1 MAFVAQTAA
10 SCFGNLNRQLYSTVR
25 CCNQAVKAFIKPK
38 GFFPPEQIMPST
50 SIKNLS
56 VPQLLAMR
64 SDIDRLLQSKRSE
77 LQAQLAQIGGDGA
90 APRRAG
96 SIKGTKVAPK
106 YRHPKTG
113 ETWSGRGGTAGW
125 LAREI
130 KAGKKKEDFLIAR
143 PAKKRGRAKK

>member
-1 MAFVAQTAA
+1 M
-10 SCFGNLNRQLYSTVR
+10 LYIMG
-25 CCNQAVKAFIKPK
+25 KAIYKAERLFLL
-38 GFFPPEQIMPST
+38 ESIMPST

-77 LQAQLAQIGGDGA
+77 LQAQLAQIGGEGVA
-90 APRRAG
+90 TRRAG
-96 SIKGTKVAPK
+96 SIKGTKVAAK

-130 KAGKKKEDFLIAR
+130 KAGRKKEDFLISK
-143 PAKKRGRAKK
+143 PAKKRGRAK

>member
-1 MAFVAQTAA
+1 
-10 SCFGNLNRQLYSTVR
+10 
-25 CCNQAVKAFIKPK
+25 
-38 GFFPPEQIMPST
+38 MPST
-50 SIKNLS
+50 NIKNLS
-56 VPQLLAMR
+56 VTQLLAMR
-64 SDIDRLLQSKRSE
+64 GDIDKLLQSKRTE

-90 APRRAG
+90 VRKAG

-130 KAGKKKEDFLIAR
+130 KAGKKREDFLIAKPGR
-143 PAKKRGRAKK
+143 KKRKAK

>member
-1 MAFVAQTAA
+1 
-10 SCFGNLNRQLYSTVR
+10 
-25 CCNQAVKAFIKPK
+25 
-38 GFFPPEQIMPST
+38 MPST
-50 SIKNLS
+50 NIKNLS

-64 SDIDRLLQSKRSE
+64 GDIDKLLQSKRAE

-90 APRRAG
+90 GTRKAG
-96 SIKGTKVAPK
+96 SVKGMKVAPK

-130 KAGKKKEDFLIAR
+130 KAGKKREDFLIAKPGR
-143 PAKKRGRAKK
+143 KKRAKAK

>member
-1 MAFVAQTAA
+1 M
-10 SCFGNLNRQLYSTVR
+10 S
-25 CCNQAVKAFIKPK
+25 KAIYKAERPFTL
-38 GFFPPEQIMPST
+38 ESIMPS
-50 SIKNLS
+50 SNIKNLS

-77 LQAQLAQIGGDGA
+77 LQAQLAEIGGEA
-90 APRRAG
+90 VATRRAG

-130 KAGKKKEDFLIAR
+130 KAGRKKEDFLIAK
-143 PAKKRGRAKK
+143 PAKKRGRAK